1 MNYSI
6 ILYILGCMLKFE
18 SIFLALPFFVGLL
31 YKEESA
37 YAYLITSLLCLALGF
52 LLCTRKRNTEALYT
66 KEGFVTVAL
75 SWVIMSI
82 FGALPFVISGDIP
95 SYVDALFE
103 TISGFTTTGASILT
117 DVEALSKAG
126 LFWRSFT
133 HWIGGMGVFVF
144 IMAILPLMGGSTM
157 NLMKAESPG
166 PSVSKL
172 VPHVKDTAKILYGIY
187 LTITVL
193 EIILLRIFGMP
204 LFDAF
209 TLSFGTVG
217 TGGFGILNSSI
228 GNYAPVLQN
237 IITVFTIL
245 SGVNYSVYFLI
256 ISLKVKDAFKI
267 EEVRWYFFLIL
278 SSATLII
285 LNTKHLYS
293 SIGETARHAFFQV
306 GSIITT
312 TGYSTTDFDLWP
324 SFSKTILVLLMFVGA
339 CAGSTGGGMKVSR
352 FIILFKTIKKEL
364 SIIFHP
370 RLVKKIRMDG
380 HVIEHETVRNTNVF
394 LAMYFSILL
403 LSTLLISVDNFNF
416 TTNFT
421 AVVATLNNIGP
432 GLDMVGPTQNFS
444 IFSPFSKFVLMFNM
458 LAGRLE
464 LFPMIVLLIPGTW
477 KRK

>member
-1 MNYSI
+1 
-6 ILYILGCMLKFE
+6 
-18 SIFLALPFFVGLL
+18 
-31 YKEESA
+31 
-37 YAYLITSLLCLALGF
+37 
-52 LLCTRKRNTEALYT
+52 
-66 KEGFVTVAL
+66 
-75 SWVIMSI
+75 
-82 FGALPFVISGDIP
+82 
-95 SYVDALFE
+95 
-103 TISGFTTTGASILT
+103 
-117 DVEALSKAG
+117 
-126 LFWRSFT
+126 
-133 HWIGGMGVFVF
+133 
-144 IMAILPLMGGSTM
+144 
-157 NLMKAESPG
+157 
-166 PSVSKL
+166 
-172 VPHVKDTAKILYGIY
+172 
-187 LTITVL
+187 
-193 EIILLRIFGMP
+193 MP

-237 IITVFTIL
+237 IITVFMIL

-256 ISLKVKDAFKI
+256 ISHKVKDAFKI

>member
-1 MNYSI
+1 MSSPFSAS
-6 ILYILGCMLKFE
+6 KSSRE
-18 SIFLALPFFVGLL
+18 SSFCKPRL
-31 YKEESA
+31 
-37 YAYLITSLLCLALGF
+37 
-52 LLCTRKRNTEALYT
+52 
-66 KEGFVTVAL
+66 
-75 SWVIMSI
+75 MSI
-82 FGALPFVISGDIP
+82 LSISLP
-95 SYVDALFE
+95 
-103 TISGFTTTGASILT
+103 ASIASMT
-117 DVEALSKAG
+117 ARVPKMS
-126 LFWRSFT
+126 S
-133 HWIGGMGVFVF
+133 
-144 IMAILPLMGGSTM
+144 LMGGSTM

-256 ISLKVKDAFKI
+256 ISHKVKDAFKI